1 VIQRFPTSTLA
12 DVVGAEC
19 ALARRIRP
27 LVAGAA
33 FAGTALPVSAAGGD
47 NGPVAR
53 AVAVAEP
60 GDVLVIDGGGLDA
73 VALFGGV
80 MTRRALSRGVA
91 GVVVDGCA
99 RDLDELVELGLPVY
113 AIGVTPVPPS
123 KVDLR
128 DPVEVVTCG
137 DREIRRGDVVTADG
151 DGVVVIAAA
160 DWDRIAVAATE
171 AMEREAEV
179 VRGIA

>member
-1 VIQRFPTSTLA
+1 VIERFPTSTLA
-12 DVVGAEC
+12 DVLGADC

-27 LVAGAA
+27 LVPGGA
-33 FAGTALPVSAAGGD
+33 FAGPALPVSAAGGD

-53 AVAVAEP
+53 AVAVAEA
-60 GDVLVIDGGGLDA
+60 GDVLVIDGGGRDA

-80 MTRRALSRGVA
+80 MARRALARGVA

-113 AIGVTPVPPS
+113 AIGMTPVPPT

-128 DPVEVVTCG
+128 DPVDAVPCG
-137 DREIRRGDVVTADG
+137 GRQVRRGDVVTGDG
-151 DGVVVIAAA
+151 DGVVVVPAA
-160 DWDRIAVAATE
+160 DWERVAE
-171 AMEREAEV
+171 AARQGLEREAELI
-179 VRGIA
+179 RAIG